1 MFYLSRNKVLALAL
15 LIFWNAAL
23 VVYRVSITD
32 KRTFAFFL
40 WNLALAIIP
49 YVASEWALA
58 AERRGNRWL
67 SIGLVLFSVLFLPNS
82 PYIITDFFHLHVRPD
97 VPLWY
102 DTLLIF
108 SMAGGGLL
116 LFYLALFNI
125 ATALRDLFGR
135 VWAEVSV
142 ALLCFLCA
150 FGIYLGR
157 YLRFNS
163 WDVVSNPDNLFYQ
176 IADKLTNP
184 TDDTRS
190 LGVTLVYG
198 TFLLVMYWVVRLFG
212 EKGQ

>member
-1 MFYLSRNKVLALAL
+1 LSLNKIFALAL
-15 LIFWNAAL
+15 LIGWNAAL
-23 VVYRVSITD
+23 VTYRVSITD

-40 WNLALAIIP
+40 WNLALAIVP
-49 YVASEWALA
+49 YIASEWALA
-58 AERRGNRWL
+58 AERRSNRWL

-82 PYIITDFFHLHVRPD
+82 PYIITDFFHLRVRPE
-97 VPLWY
+97 VPLWF
-102 DTLLIF
+102 DTLLFF

-125 ATALRDLFGR
+125 AKVLRDLFGR
-135 VWAEVSV
+135 VWAEISV
-142 ALLCFLCA
+142 AFLCFLCA

-176 IADKLTNP
+176 ITDKLTNP
-184 TDDTRS
+184 SDDTRS

-212 EKGQ
+212 EKEVR